1 MTFALDRSAPSL
13 PSSRVS
19 RHARMVLHL
28 SVMVLLLSGLLPT
41 RGLAWNDHTLATF
54 PALSKLE
61 EVKSAPPA
69 KVESF
74 DAFVAAEAQGLEALL
89 KSEEA
94 WAVANIPNYPPRP
107 EQVAFVASGPAE
119 SQRARFLNAL
129 RINPTI
135 KLALYRQARPG
146 ESLEGQ
152 TQRPWQELHILKE
165 VGRIATTPYVALQEG
180 QEVAA
185 LDVVASAADEP
196 DFGLDINIW
205 TDSPG
210 AFGPLYGMGT
220 LPFGN
225 PTLEYATQAPMH
237 MGLFHEAPIVY
248 KLATYVKR
256 TFPEMRVRQF
266 YALARY
272 AFSRGHDYWGWR
284 FTGWGLHYMQD
295 LSQPYHASL
304 LPGVSVGY
312 MLWINALG
320 IAGIKGPLKSA
331 IQLVTNR
338 HLALENYGYYAT
350 LSLVKAGKL
359 DHPLMQGLQDG
370 SRDALFGTFDAKYVR
385 GSLTA
390 HAKQQDRSTDKAL
403 EQNLPRK
410 LISDPTYLFETT
422 EPNINVL
429 EVVEKGDAKRRARFE
444 AVVADLMRDFGAHS
458 RNFVR
463 AVRAP

>member
-1 MTFALDRSAPSL
+1 MTQGRTDTALSPQPSQTV
-13 PSSRVS
+13 RGGWRRWGVS
-19 RHARMVLHL
+19 L
-28 SVMVLLLSGLLPT
+28 VLLLLTSARPAE
-41 RGLAWNDHTLATF
+41 GLAWNDHTLASF
-54 PALSKLE
+54 PALSKSEL
-61 EVKSAPPA
+61 VMQAAPV

-74 DAFVAAEAQGLEALL
+74 DAFVAAEAVGLEALL

-107 EQVAFVASGPAE
+107 ESISFRADGPVE
-119 SQRARFLNAL
+119 TRRERLLNAL

-135 KLALYRQARPG
+135 KLALYRQALPG
-146 ESLEGQ
+146 EGLEGKPKL
-152 TQRPWQELHILKE
+152 PWQELHILKD
-165 VGRIATTPYVALQEG
+165 VGRIVSTPYVALQEG

-205 TDSPG
+205 SDSPG
-210 AFGPLYGMGT
+210 AFGAGYGMGG

-225 PTLEYATQAPMH
+225 PKLEYATQAPMH

-272 AFSRGHDYWGWR
+272 AFSTGHDYWGWR
-284 FTGWGLHYMQD
+284 FTGWGLHYLQD
-295 LSQPYHASL
+295 MSQPYHASL

-312 MLWINALG
+312 MLWINALS
-320 IAGIKGPLKSA
+320 IAGVKGPVNNA

-338 HLALENYGYYAT
+338 HLALENYGYHAT
-350 LSLVKAGKL
+350 LSLVEKG
-359 DHPLMQGLQDG
+359 DVTHPLLTGLQDTA
-370 SRDALFGTFDAKYVR
+370 RDAVYGPYDAPYIR
-385 GSLTA
+385 GKLTA
-390 HAKQQDRSTDKAL
+390 QAKAMDKRTDKIL

-410 LISDPTYLFETT
+410 LISDPKYLFETT
-422 EPNINVL
+422 EPDINVL
-429 EVVEKGDAKRRARFE
+429 DVVEKGDAKRRARFE
-444 AVVADLMRDFGAHS
+444 ALVAELMRDFGAHS